1 MGIEE
6 NLKALGLALPKSTK
20 TIGNYVPTVITSS
33 NLLFFSGV
41 IPACEGEVL
50 KGKFGKELTLDDA
63 RKPAICVLL
72 SVLSNIKDSID
83 NLDRIKRIVKIE
95 GYINATE
102 DFQEHPKVMNEIS
115 NLLVAIFGDKG
126 KHTRI
131 AIGVCSLPMGAC
143 MEVAGIVELE

>member
-41 IPACEGEVL
+41 IPACDGEVL